1 MSPTR
6 RQVVNAIAAGAVVPV
21 TVASAEAQEQ
31 DSQDFSPD
39 ITIHSNNLVA
49 TIGARDDDVDPDTVS
64 ITTADGE
71 THTFD
76 GAARDEWNAGN
87 EFDVGYTNGS
97 SRARIEGSWHGVIR
111 EVTAT
116 RGDESVT
123 ETNDRASSLEVS
135 CSMWQ
140 TPDEPPR
147 QFAVVSEGATK
158 QFWNHGGDGPDEQ
171 RRYGS
176 PGRPL
181 QTVVERNTEVEMQVD
196 FEGCSPS
203 TEKALRFN
211 CTSVT
216 VEEEELI
223 QGGDRIDDVR
233 LEFAD
238 GSTENPPG
246 TADDADNGAY
256 ELPVTL
262 EGTGDNAGKV
272 IEKLHFKVL
281 GDEYSY
287 RNLDSANCT
296 PETGGQ
302 QDSQES
308 EETDEQQNEGDDSAE
323 SDSTS
328 DDSTDAEDTNED
340 TPSDDSTSSGST
352 NDDSTSSDDSSG
364 GSQPS
369 SDSTSGQSS
378 TNGGSTSGGT
388 SGGGTSSRSTSGGST
403 GSDQSADETP
413 TPTADSD
420 TSTVSVNR
428 TEEEHIQLNTSSTPE
443 NATPANASRTNAA
456 AEASNE
462 PSTATAT
469 SELTDAASAEDQ
481 PGLGFV
487 SGLGG
492 LLGFGELARRRLGR
506 DENEDEE

>member
-97 SRARIEGSWHGVIR
+97 SRARIGSWQGVIR

-147 QFAVVSEGATK
+147 HLAVVSEGATK
-158 QFWNHGGDGPDEQ
+158 QFRNRGGSGPDAE

-176 PGRPL
+176 PGRSL
-181 QTVVERNTEVEMQVD
+181 QRVVEHNPEVEMEVQ
-196 FEGCSPS
+196 FEGCSPGS
-203 TEKALRFN
+203 EKALRFN

-223 QGGDRIDDVR
+223 HGEDRIDDVR
-233 LEFAD
+233 LEFTD
-238 GSTENPPG
+238 GSSENPPG

-272 IEKLHFKVL
+272 IDKLHFKVL
-281 GDEYSY
+281 GDQYSY
-287 RNLDSANCT
+287 ANLDSANCS
-296 PETGGQ
+296 PETSGQ

-308 EETDEQQNEGDDSAE
+308 DGTDEQQNESDDSPDDSTE
-323 SDSTS
+323 SGSTS
-328 DDSTDAEDTNED
+328 DDSTSSDNTNED

-352 NDDSTSSDDSSG
+352 NDSTSDDDSSG

-369 SDSTSGQSS
+369 SDSTSAQDSS
-378 TNGGSTSGGT
+378 SGGST

-403 GSDQSADETP
+403 SSDLSADGTP

-428 TEEEHIQLNTSSTPE
+428 TEEQHIQLNTSSTPE
-443 NATPANASRTNAA
+443 NTTPTNASRTNAA

-469 SELTDAASAEDQ
+469 SELTDAAGAEDQ

-506 DENEDEE
+506 DEDGDEE

>member
-1 MSPTR
+1 MSLTR

-49 TIGARDDDVDPDTVS
+49 TIGERDDDVDPDSVA
-64 ITTADGE
+64 ITTADGR
-71 THTFD
+71 THRFD
-76 GAARDEWNAGN
+76 GAAPDGWEAGT
-87 EFDVGYTNGS
+87 EFDVGYTSGP
-97 SRARIEGSWHGVIR
+97 SRARIEGSWHGIIT

-123 ETNDRASSLEVS
+123 ETNDRDSSLEAS

-147 QFAVVSEGATK
+147 QLSVVSEGASK
-158 QFWNHGGDGPDEQ
+158 QFWNHGGDGGPDEQ

-176 PGRPL
+176 PGRSL
-181 QTVVERNTEVEMQVD
+181 QRVVEHDPEIEMRVE
-196 FEGCSPS
+196 FEGCSP
-203 TEKALRFN
+203 TAEKALRFD

-233 LEFAD
+233 LEFTD
-238 GSTENPPG
+238 GSSENPPG
-246 TADDADNGAY
+246 TADDADNGAF

-272 IEKLHFKVL
+272 IERLHFKVF

-287 RNLDSANCT
+287 ANLDSADCT

-302 QDSQES
+302 QDAS
-308 EETDEQQNEGDDSAE
+308 DDGSTG

-328 DDSTDAEDTNED
+328 DGSSSEDNTSGDSTT
-340 TPSDDSTSSGST
+340 DDST
-352 NDDSTSSDDSSG
+352 NDDEASG
-364 GSQPS
+364 GS
-369 SDSTSGQSS
+369 TI
-378 TNGGSTSGGT
+378 GGS
-388 SGGGTSSRSTSGGST
+388 SGGST
-403 GSDQSADETP
+403 GGDLSADGTA

-420 TSTVSVNR
+420 TSTVSVNQ
-428 TEEEHIQLNTSSTPE
+428 TEEAHIQLNTTSTPE
-443 NATPANASRTNAA
+443 SASRTNAA

-462 PSTATAT
+462 PATATAT
-469 SELTDAASAEDQ
+469 RELTDATSSEDQ

-506 DENEDEE
+506 DEDEE